1 MKKAIVLFILFFS
14 VANVCFAQ
22 KPPQVKNFTA
32 IVEQCFCTGNNSKF
46 HVVMKWNLIPKCTRY
61 RIIKDGKQLTL
72 LTNNENVHID
82 RAVLNEKT
90 YTYQVGGLVPSGN
103 LQLSLPVKVAIPK
116 FSTKNPE
123 SPTNLRTFGL
133 WNNGAYD
140 QLVWDANPDAVFYNI
155 YRYSQKIGSS
165 NTNSFTV
172 SQLIF
177 GEGWT
182 YTVTAIDKNGLES
195 FPSALSLARGE
206 FAPNYNFGWTTRP
219 PSTPGKYV
227 TVAEWNNEKPRNFIK
242 WQDQQVYG
250 QDSPGAY
257 NIYRDGKLIASNL
270 WSQYY
275 IDKDVMSGKT
285 YRYVV
290 ASVNKNHFTTQET
303 FGPGAD
309 ITTRFGPPDPISTP
323 VNITGFTSNDDSV
336 VVKFDLIPGAVDYKV
351 YVENNPN
358 TVKYSSGYNM
368 VEMNG
373 LVSNQSYNLI
383 VEALDKFGP
392 YQQIDGVI
400 GPGAFGSS
408 GEVHAGINGHG
419 DPSNNPIVLAKSA
432 PYKVITIQKT
442 LAGEQVFFDNF
453 RNFQPIVQMPQKMDV
468 VEQRFGKNWQ
478 YWNKSDVILRWYEND
493 KWSFFLDDL
502 DTSASTVFLMGSHF
516 MDTIYD
522 GGTLGQSSTPSHVSN
537 GVMLMS
543 PKKTANISA
552 DKVLHL
558 TFEVDPHFSGRRW
571 CDIVLLPAGE
581 IVYSGKAAD
590 KIGQN
595 TKSGKLFRWAINSG
609 GHSMNVDT
617 GYNLDGSR
625 KSYNVPIKYVGRDH
639 MPWNLPA
646 PYRRVNDLTE
656 YKVGT
661 FKVNSVTETSS
672 ELDIK
677 WTANFDDNGKFPAF
691 TMNTGARPKSG
702 WIRFSDFG
710 GADEYVLTSDTLK
723 VLDNINFD
731 PDYWWISQDS
741 KNKLTKLMD
750 AYCTTRSGA
759 IIYKATKNPS
769 TGLFEGDIFF
779 RPSAERQK
787 EPLNRTWQG
796 LDRRAQF
803 DLYIS
808 KNRVVAIE
816 DGYLVADSTLPV
828 DFPFEDINVNF
839 THLIYHTWNEIG
851 EVRTWLPDNAYWIN
865 FRPFADERH
874 WDNMGFEVLTSFP
887 NVKLL

>member
-1 MKKAIVLFILFFS
+1 MKKAIVLFILFFGM
-14 VANVCFAQ
+14 ANVCFGQ

-32 IVEQCFCTGNNSKF
+32 TVEQCFCTGNNSKF

-103 LQLSLPVKVAIPK
+103 LQLSLPVKVTIPK

-123 SPTNLRTFGL
+123 APTNLRTFGL

-140 QLVWDANPDAVFYNI
+140 QLAWDANPDAVSYNI

-172 SQLIF
+172 SQLVF

-250 QDSPGAY
+250 QDAPGAY

-731 PDYWWISQDS
+731 PDYWWISQVS
-741 KNKLTKLMD
+741 KDKITKLMD

-759 IIYKATKNPS
+759 IIYKATKNPI

-816 DGYLVADSTLPV
+816 DGYLVTDSTLPV

-851 EVRTWLPDNAYWIN
+851 EVRTYLPDNSYWIN

>member
-14 VANVCFAQ
+14 MANVCFGQ

-72 LTNNENVHID
+72 LTNNENFHID

-103 LQLSLPVKVAIPK
+103 LQLSLPVKVTIPK

-123 SPTNLRTFGL
+123 APTNLRTFGL

-140 QLVWDANPDAVFYNI
+140 QLVWDANPDAVSYNI

-172 SQLIF
+172 SQLVF

-250 QDSPGAY
+250 QDAPGAY

-400 GPGAFGSS
+400 GPGASS
-408 GEVHAGINGHG
+408 PNGEVHAGINGHG

-432 PYKVITIQKT
+432 PYKVFTIQKT
-442 LAGEQVFFDNF
+442 LTGEQVFFDNF
-453 RNFQPIVQMPQKMDV
+453 RDFKPIVQMPQKMDV
-468 VEQRFGKNWQ
+468 VAQRFGPNWQ

-543 PKKTANISA
+543 PKKTANISG

-571 CDIVLLPAGE
+571 CDILLLPAGE
-581 IVYSGKAAD
+581 VVYSGKAAD
-590 KIGQN
+590 KIESFVEKANLENLLRAAGA
-595 TKSGKLFRWAINSG
+595 KL
-609 GHSMNVDT
+609 
-617 GYNLDGSR
+617 
-625 KSYNVPIKYVGRDH
+625 
-639 MPWNLPA
+639 
-646 PYRRVNDLTE
+646 
-656 YKVGT
+656 
-661 FKVNSVTETSS
+661 
-672 ELDIK
+672 
-677 WTANFDDNGKFPAF
+677 
-691 TMNTGARPKSG
+691 
-702 WIRFSDFG
+702 
-710 GADEYVLTSDTLK
+710 
-723 VLDNINFD
+723 
-731 PDYWWISQDS
+731 
-741 KNKLTKLMD
+741 
-750 AYCTTRSGA
+750 
-759 IIYKATKNPS
+759 
-769 TGLFEGDIFF
+769 
-779 RPSAERQK
+779 
-787 EPLNRTWQG
+787 
-796 LDRRAQF
+796 
-803 DLYIS
+803 
-808 KNRVVAIE
+808 
-816 DGYLVADSTLPV
+816 
-828 DFPFEDINVNF
+828 
-839 THLIYHTWNEIG
+839 
-851 EVRTWLPDNAYWIN
+851 
-865 FRPFADERH
+865 
-874 WDNMGFEVLTSFP
+874 
-887 NVKLL
+887 